1 MSTPRDIAQLPDD
14 AKNFLRRQGISLNPL
29 VWHGRYRYPD
39 DAKRFEPERT
49 CRRFYLLKS
58 NTGFEFLTRHSNNK
72 RGIVYD
78 IRLSEGIGG
87 PKPAAPRVQLNRPK
101 AEVVDDTPL
110 PPGTPGVDQAVEP
123 ELFAHLRFT
132 YPDGSGVVAPF
143 TITTESNTF
152 DGTLVSGDTRKQPL
166 NTAGEVTYTVGTP
179 VSTSDWHAELD
190 RLEEHCHT
198 LADARDDTSDIQ
210 TIPHRLQPLHL
221 INTRVLM
228 PGDPADMPTELFS
241 AGYPFAPLFDTAAT
255 LWTRQRHRPDRFQDA
270 FRNQCP
276 LEPVVLSRD
285 VGMSLGLSTRS
296 IRIDTVSRCLLD
308 LIHVLSDEAVM
319 QPLVTLA
326 DEWGYAEAETWALE
340 AALVA
345 LLSHRCPVAAAN
357 QAGNS
362 TPYHVTLSDIGR
374 SLSQLAEWMRQ
385 QAKVLNQTA
394 PDSRLVTATLQVP
407 DLSTQWPTVPQPN
420 WVELNYDDSD
430 QPFPT
435 GTRLAYWLYDD
446 NDELLYQGEDL
457 TPGEPKRFLLPDEV
471 QNVSYRFAYVPKR
484 IGVPEDQTT
493 FDSLFPIFGEPI
505 VHLYDVGLIVDVEP
519 GLPYTSRTNTGRT
532 VQLRPVQVDLLKR
545 ALEQI
550 NLPEDEYGHPQPN
563 TYVLLANADSTNEDI
578 RAEIEHQLGSGLTE
592 DDWALI
598 GQQLAPLNP
607 AEPKILDLTW
617 LYADLL
623 FRAAAE
629 RYEDPEV
636 QKLIQDLEELEEL
649 KENVPR
655 DPWWLRYNL
664 FPTEEKFVTA
674 VLKRTKNELENR
686 LDDLYEAQK
695 DANLIP
701 YRHVNR
707 ELLQWI
713 DQALFTVATFFVPI
727 EGWLIH
733 SGQAFLA
740 LLRSKY
746 FIGGAALG
754 LGAYSGDAQAGRFT
768 TPELT
773 VAKGAVRA
781 TAAKTLCDDAVK
793 YGLQFKGVNAPTHLA
808 LDGSVGPV
816 RQRLV
821 GEVPEAL
828 LPPAPNGHHWYRSPN
843 GSYNTKRN
851 PGYNGPRKEYDH
863 EERRFY
869 ESGKHKTT
877 PGTNRFKAE
886 FAEDAAYDYMEK
898 QGHEVLPGFRR
909 PTYGQ
914 HGIDGIFLNAN
925 PPPTY
930 VIIEAK
936 YHKSSY
942 GSISGPDGQRFK
954 QMSDPWILNK
964 AERQVDEDVLMAIE
978 SGDYEKYGL
987 RYRPDLDRVVREEI
1001 TW

>member
-1 MSTPRDIAQLPDD
+1 MSTQRDIAQLPDD

-29 VWHGRYRYPD
+29 VWHGSYHYPD
-39 DAKRFEPERT
+39 DAKRFQPERT
-49 CRRFYLLKS
+49 HRRFYLLKS
-58 NTGFEFLTRHSNNK
+58 NTGFEFLTRHSNHK

-78 IRLSEGIGG
+78 IRRSEGIGG
-87 PKPAAPRVQLNRPK
+87 PKPAAPRVELNRPK
-101 AEVVDDTPL
+101 AEVIEDTPL
-110 PPGTPGVDQAVEP
+110 PPGTPGAEPEVEP
-123 ELFAHLRFT
+123 EFYAHLRFT

-143 TITTESNTF
+143 TIETDTESFT
-152 DGTLVSGDTRKQPL
+152 GTLIGGDTRKRPL
-166 NTAGEVTYTVGTP
+166 SKAGTVTYTVGTP
-179 VSTSDWHAELD
+179 VQTSDWQAKLD
-190 RLEEHCHT
+190 RLSEHCHA
-198 LADARDDTSDIQ
+198 LADVRDDSGDIQ
-210 TIPHRLQPLHL
+210 TIPNRLQPLHG
-221 INTRVLM
+221 INTRILT
-228 PGDPADMPTELFS
+228 PGEPADMPTELFS
-241 AGYPFAPLFDTAAT
+241 TGYPFTTLLDTAAK
-255 LWTRQRHRPDRFQDA
+255 LWERQIHRPNLFQDA
-270 FRNQCP
+270 FRAQCP
-276 LEPVVLSRD
+276 IEPVALARD
-285 VGMSLGLSTRS
+285 LGVSLGLSTRS

-308 LIHVLSDEAVM
+308 LIHVLNDEAVM

-326 DEWGYAEAETWALE
+326 EEWDYAEPEAWALE

-345 LLSHRCPVAAAN
+345 MLSHRCPLASTS
-357 QAGNS
+357 QPGNRS
-362 TPYHVTLSDIGR
+362 PYHATLSLIGHR
-374 SLSQLAEWMRQ
+374 LSQLAEWMRQ
-385 QAKVLNQTA
+385 QAKVLTQSA
-394 PDSRLVTATLQVP
+394 PDSQLVTATLQVP
-407 DLSTQWPTVPQPN
+407 ELSTQWPTVPEPN

-446 NDELLYQGEDL
+446 NDELLYQGDDL

-505 VHLYDVGLIVDVEP
+505 VHLYDVGPIVDVEP

-550 NLPEDEYGHPQPN
+550 NLPEDEHGHPQPN
-563 TYVLLANADSTNEDI
+563 TYVLLADADSTNEDI
-578 RAEIEHQLGSGLTE
+578 RTEIEHQLGSGLTE

-598 GQQLAPLNP
+598 GQQLEPLNP

-664 FPTEEKFVTA
+664 FPTEEKYVTA
-674 VLKRTKNELENR
+674 VLKRTKSELENR

-781 TAAKTLCDDAVK
+781 AAAKTLFDDAVK

-816 RQRLV
+816 RQRLI

-828 LPPAPNGHHWYRSPN
+828 LPPAPNGHHWYRSPD
-843 GSYNTKRN
+843 GTYNTKRN

-869 ESGKHKTT
+869 ESSKHKTT

-886 FAEDAAYDYMEK
+886 FAEDAAFDYMIK

-914 HGIDGIFLNAN
+914 HGIDGIFLNKDS
-925 PPPTY
+925 PPPY
-930 VIIEAK
+930 IIIEAK
-936 YHKSSY
+936 YHKSTY
-942 GSISGPDGQRFK
+942 GSIAGPDGERYK
-954 QMSDPWILNK
+954 QMSEEWIDIKL
-964 AERQVDEDVLMAIE
+964 ETQVGLDVLEDIRLE
-978 SGDYEKYGL
+978 GYERAGL
-987 RYRPDLDRVVREEI
+987 RYRPDLDRIVKEEI